1 MRFLVLAIIA
11 LFGIHG
17 INLWAGAGQVI
28 DSGNGRPLQ
37 GVYVMAMWHAS
48 AFNPVDSRT
57 VCYNFA
63 ITQTDKDGQ
72 YSLPVFSWRGL
83 WPLFSDRQRYKD
95 FYLAGYENF
104 SDDDFTGAVIKMRR
118 TKDIVEKRLNDLI
131 TRQSY
136 ATCMSES
143 DEKEQLLPVYKAK
156 YEEGRSIA
164 ATPEEKKLVETL
176 RGIQL
181 STELGHDKYIK
192 LQMKGQKP

>member
-37 GVYVMAMWHAS
+37 GVYVMAVWHAS

-118 TKDIVEKRLNDLI
+118 TKDTVEKRLNDLI

-164 ATPEEKKLVETL
+164 ATPEEMKLVETL